1 MICRWQAR
9 GRIWERGVSLSWG
22 STNALP
28 HGGLCPNHSCHTVH
42 AVTGKFLR
50 RIDPPAAPP
59 PRPALVTI
67 GTEVGRVFARDDAG
81 QTVVLVA
88 LMFTVLIG
96 FAALGID
103 IGRFYAERRYIQDA
117 VDASALAC
125 ARDYSRTGNVVSAW
139 NAGFV
144 LLRDRNLLANP
155 LGMDLSNTIPP
166 QGSEVYD
173 GNVVEVHNLNS
184 GILPT
189 KSSGVGCRVAIT
201 VDVPTVLIKIVS
213 PNLNTI

>member
-88 LMFTVLIG
+88 LMFTVLMG
-96 FAALGID
+96 FAALGFDVI
-103 IGRFYAERRYIQDA
+103 
-117 VDASALAC
+117 
-125 ARDYSRTGNVVSAW
+125 
-139 NAGFV
+139 
-144 LLRDRNLLANP
+144 
-155 LGMDLSNTIPP
+155 
-166 QGSEVYD
+166 
-173 GNVVEVHNLNS
+173 VEPHNLID
-184 GILPT
+184 GILPVT
-189 KSSGVGCRVAIT
+189 TNGRGCRVAIT
-201 VDVPTVLIKIVS
+201 VAVPTFLIKIIS
-213 PNLNTI
+213 PALNTITMTTQGYAKSKSGMLPTVVTRYANPPGPGL